1 MLQRAQLRDLLV
13 FISILRETRRRN
25 IELTLL
31 SCYPFLPGSD
41 FIFYYS
47 LQDEETHDFVHV
59 FKLVDLGAI
68 KLLKNWN
75 AEIKK
80 MWNAYKTVTVSVL
93 TALAQ
98 LSVCMWR
105 DYLW

>member
-1 MLQRAQLRDLLV
+1 MVQRAQLRDLLV
-13 FISILRETRRRN
+13 FISILWQIRRRN

-41 FIFYYS
+41 FIFYS

-68 KLLKNWN
+68 KLLNWN

-80 MWNAYKTVTVSVL
+80 MWNAYKTVTVNVFTTL
-93 TALAQ
+93 VEVT
-98 LSVCMWR
+98 WR
-105 DYLW
+105 

>member
-80 MWNAYKTVTVSVL
+80 MWNAYKTVTVNVL
-93 TALAQ
+93 TTLAEV
-98 LSVCMWR
+98 S
-105 DYLW
+105 Y